1 MRLYPVRP
9 AATLAGDVAVLA
21 AVLVLA
27 WSGLKVHDAIAGLAG
42 LGTGMQDAGRSL
54 STTAGRLAG
63 GVRGGFG
70 SAADA
75 AGAAPVVGGDMAD
88 ALRKAGSDAA
98 APIQGNANLQAR
110 RLVSAGADVR
120 RQALSTANLLGWL
133 IFLVPTGFLLAW
145 YVPGRIRQVRRL
157 AGAARVLD
165 GAPAA
170 ELARRAAYGLP
181 YGVLVRRTED
191 PLGDLASGHHAALLE
206 ALRDDAGVPVRAYR

>member
-9 AATLAGDVAVLA
+9 AATVAGDLAVLA
-21 AVLVLA
+21 AILVLA
-27 WSGLKVHDAIAGLAG
+27 WSGLQVHDAIAQLAG

-54 STTAGRLAG
+54 SGTAGQLAD
-63 GVRGGFG
+63 GVRGGFAT
-70 SAADA
+70 AADA
-75 AGAAPVVGGDMAD
+75 AGAAPVVGPDIAA
-88 ALRKAGSDAA
+88 ALRRAGADTA
-98 APIQGNANLQAR
+98 APIQGSANVQAR
-110 RLVSAGADVR
+110 RLVSSGADVR
-120 RQALSTANLLGWL
+120 REALSTANLLGWL

-145 YVPGRIRQVRRL
+145 YVPARVRQVRRL

-165 GAPAA
+165 GAPAV

-191 PLGDLASGHHAALLE
+191 PLGDLAAGRVEPLLE